1 MTAIPSKPAPKGF
14 TLGHRVPPPS
24 GRYTWVYLWDA
35 PIRVMHWVAAISIV
49 VLAVTGLYI
58 GRPYFITGGSEATDP
73 FVMGWVRFVH
83 FSAGALL
90 VMTAIVR
97 VYWLF
102 AGNKFERLPAL
113 FPLRARDWANMWR
126 QVKFYMMVEE
136 HPPHYLGHNPMQQ
149 LSYTGLYVLAG
160 LMVVS
165 GFAMYGQSNP
175 AGIFYKAFNW
185 VGIVAGGMPVVRFVH
200 HACTWLFL
208 VFIPMHIYLALRAD
222 NLERSGVVS
231 SIITGGRFVPADE
244 KYIDGDDM

>member
-1 MTAIPSKPAPKGF
+1 
-14 TLGHRVPPPS
+14 
-24 GRYTWVYLWDA
+24 
-35 PIRVMHWVAAISIV
+35 MHWVAAISIV

>member
-1 MTAIPSKPAPKGF
+1 MTAIPSKPGSKGF

-24 GRYTWVYLWDA
+24 GNYTWVYLWDT
-35 PIRVMHWVAAISIV
+35 PIRVMHWVAAIAIV

-58 GRPYFITGGSEATDP
+58 GQPYFITGGAEAADP
-73 FVMGWVRFVH
+73 FVMGWMRFTH
-83 FSAGALL
+83 FAAGAVL

-113 FPLRARDWANMWR
+113 FPVRGRDWANMWR
-126 QVKFYMMVEE
+126 QVKYYMLVEE

-149 LSYTGLYVLAG
+149 LSYTGIYLLAG
-160 LMVVS
+160 LMVVT

-185 VGIVAGGMPVVRFVH
+185 VGIMAGGMTVVRFVH
-200 HACTWLFL
+200 HVATWAFL
-208 VFIPMHIYLALRAD
+208 IFIPIHIYLALRAD